1 MRWPGRGGRFAQMN
15 WIIHGCGIAIEL
27 KGQYLDKIFEDV
39 SHGIMKIPNL
49 PDYIFCCFFRDL
61 FRDLDVHIAIDEVVG
76 VDFRVGVHLGLGGV
90 LDHLLLF
97 EGRIKL

>member
-1 MRWPGRGGRFAQMN
+1 MRWPGRGGRFIQIN
-15 WIIHGCGIAIEL
+15 GVIHGCGIAIEL
-27 KGQYLDKIFEDV
+27 KRQYLDKIFEDV

-76 VDFRVGVHLGLGGV
+76 VDF
-90 LDHLLLF
+90 
-97 EGRIKL
+97 